1 MKNDP
6 SPIRATRLGIIAGSG
21 PEAGMD
27 LWAKVLH
34 HNRAMLGTRY
44 EGDVHAPHVIIASV
58 PELGH
63 SMELE
68 KREEQV
74 WCALEHAAR
83 QISPQVDYYVIACN
97 TLNYFADRLDALELD
112 ARLITPAQV
121 VIEEL
126 RRINHPADQG
136 VALLGSRQ
144 TMDLGRWSSYVT
156 LAENIRVELPVE
168 TETLHQLIYDV
179 KVAGGST
186 PDIAREF
193 LTLCATLQSDVVLQA
208 CTELPLID
216 VDSTRAGKKLIDV
229 SDLLARA
236 LALKSIEPFAPV
248 VPENEAARIPSL
260 PGRGGR

>member
-1 MKNDP
+1 MKNHP
-6 SPIRATRLGIIAGSG
+6 SPIGATRLGIIAGSG
-21 PEAGMD
+21 PEAGID

-34 HNRAMLGTRY
+34 HNRVMLGAIY
-44 EGDVHAPHVIIASV
+44 EGDIHAPHVTITSI
-58 PELGH
+58 PELGY

-83 QISPQVDYYVIACN
+83 QISPHVDYYVIACN
-97 TLNYFADRLDALELD
+97 TLNYFADRLEALELD
-112 ARLITPAQV
+112 ARLITPSQV

-126 RRINHPADQG
+126 RRLNHPVDQS

-144 TMDLGRWSSYVT
+144 TMDLAHWSSYAALT
-156 LAENIRVELPVE
+156 EHFSVELPVE
-168 TETLHQLIYDV
+168 TETLHRLIYDV

-186 PDIAREF
+186 PEIEREF
-193 LTLCATLQSDVVLQA
+193 LALCASLQSDVVLQA

-229 SDLLARA
+229 SDLLAQA
-236 LALKSIEPFAPV
+236 LSIKSIESLDPV
-248 VPENEAARIPSL
+248 VPSEEAT
-260 PGRGGR
+260 RGN

>member
-1 MKNDP
+1 MTNHP
-6 SPIRATRLGIIAGSG
+6 SPIGATRLGIIAGSG
-21 PEAGMD
+21 PEAGID
-27 LWAKVLH
+27 LWTKVLH
-34 HNRAMLGTRY
+34 HNRAMLGTLY

-58 PELGH
+58 PELGY

-74 WCALEHAAR
+74 WCALEQTAR

-97 TLNYFADRLDALELD
+97 TLNYFADRLAALELD
-112 ARLITPAQV
+112 ARLITPSQV

-126 RRINHPADQG
+126 RRLNHPADQS

-144 TMDLGRWSSYVT
+144 TMDLGHWSSYAS
-156 LAENIRVELPVE
+156 LAERFNVELPVE
-168 TETLHQLIYDV
+168 TETLHHLIYDV

-186 PDIAREF
+186 HEIEREF
-193 LTLCATLQSDVVLQA
+193 LALCASLQSEVVLQA

-216 VDSTRAGKKLIDV
+216 VDSARAGKKLIDV

-236 LALKSIEPFAPV
+236 LSVKSVESLTTG
-248 VPENEAARIPSL
+248 VPAY
-260 PGRGGR
+260 